1 MIRFQKLYSKMT
13 VTSTLGNHFW
23 IQKLKYETSKGTISE
38 KRHTEIFAI
47 NCNECVNIKSNNL
60 KFVAIRR

>member
-1 MIRFQKLYSKMT
+1 MIRFQKVYSKMI

-47 NCNECVNIKSNNL
+47 NECVNIKSNNL